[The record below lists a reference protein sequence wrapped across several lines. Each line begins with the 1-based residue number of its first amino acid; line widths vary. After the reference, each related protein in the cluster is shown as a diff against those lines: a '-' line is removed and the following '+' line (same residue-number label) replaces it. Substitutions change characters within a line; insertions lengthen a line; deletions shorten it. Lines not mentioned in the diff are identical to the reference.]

1 MHSSTQELEAKER
14 MPVIKKNSFYDFAI
28 RRFKRNKLAVIG
40 AFITLF
46 FVIVAI
52 FAPFIAPH
60 EPSEFFFVDGQN
72 VYNKYASP
80 SSDHLLGTDS
90 LGRDVFSRLVFGAR
104 VTMMVALLAVSI
116 STLIGTFVGLITGYF
131 GKIIDAVFMRI
142 VDIVISFPV
151 LFLLISIS
159 TIMDPSIWI
168 VILAIGFVSWTS
180 TARLVRAEVLRV
192 KELDFVLAS
201 HAVGSKNIKIILK
214 HILPNIL
221 APIMVQITIG
231 TAQAILMEASLSFL
245 GVGVQ
250 QPTPSWGN
258 MLMDAQKLLVLR
270 DMPWIWIPPGIVNLL
285 LVLAIYFVGD
295 GLRDAFDSKQ

>member
-1 MHSSTQELEAKER
+1 ML
-14 MPVIKKNSFYDFAI
+14 IKKNSFYDYAY
-28 RRFKRNKLAVIG
+28 RRFKRNKLAVLG
-40 AFITLF
+40 AGITLVF
-46 FVIVAI
+46 L
-52 FAPFIAPH
+52 FIALTAPILTPYD
-60 EPSEFFFVDGQN
+60 PSEFFFLEGGSTYD
-72 VYNKYASP
+72 KYAAP
-80 SSDHLLGTDS
+80 SGEHLLGTDS
-90 LGRDVFSRLVFGAR
+90 LGRDVFTRLLYGAR

-116 STLIGTFVGLITGYF
+116 STVIGTFIGLITGYF
-131 GKIIDAVFMRI
+131 GRFVDAIFMRI

-168 VILAIGFVSWTS
+168 VILAIGFVSWTKS
-180 TARLVRAEVLRV
+180 ARLVRGEVLRV
-192 KELDFVLAS
+192 KELDYISA
-201 HAVGSKNIKIILK
+201 ANACGSTSPKIIFR
-214 HILPNIL
+214 HILPNVL
-221 APIMVQITIG
+221 APIMVQVTIG

-270 DMPWIWIPPGIVNLL
+270 DMPWVWIPPGMMTLL

-295 GLRDAFDSKQ
+295 GLRDAFDPKQ

>member
-1 MHSSTQELEAKER
+1 MHLLTHELEAKAR
-14 MPVIKKNSFYDFAI
+14 ICVIKKNSFYDFAI

-40 AFITLF
+40 GFITLF
-46 FVIVAI
+46 FVVVAI
-52 FAPFIAPH
+52 FAPIIAPH
-60 EPSEFFFVDGQN
+60 EPSEFFFIEGQN

-90 LGRDVFSRLVFGAR
+90 LGRDVFSRLVYGAR

-116 STLIGTFVGLITGYF
+116 STLIGTFIGLITGYF

-192 KELDFVLAS
+192 KELDYILAS
-201 HAVGSKNIKIILK
+201 HAVGSKNMKIILK

-245 GVGVQ
+245 GVGIQ

-295 GLRDAFDSKQ
+295 GLRDAFDSRQ

>member
-1 MHSSTQELEAKER
+1 MQ
-14 MPVIKKNSFYDFAI
+14 VFKKNSFYDYAS
-28 RRFKRNKLAVIG
+28 RRFKRNKLAILG
-40 AFITLF
+40 SGITLF
-46 FVIVAI
+46 FVVVAI
-52 FAPFIAPH
+52 FAPILAPY
-60 EPSEFFFVDGQN
+60 EPSQFFFVDGAN
-72 VYNKYASP
+72 TYDKYAAP
-80 SSDHLLGTDS
+80 SLAHLLGTDS
-90 LGRDVFSRLVFGAR
+90 LGRDVFSRLIYGAQI
-104 VTMMVALLAVSI
+104 TMMVALLSVLI
-116 STLIGTFVGLITGYF
+116 STVIGTFVGLVSGYF
-131 GKIIDAVFMRI
+131 GKLVDGIFMRI

-168 VILAIGFVSWTS
+168 VIFAIGFVSWTS
-180 TARLVRAEVLRV
+180 TARLVRGEVLRV
-192 KELDFVLAS
+192 KELDYITAS
-201 HAVGSKNIKIILK
+201 NACGSSSLKIIVK

-270 DMPWIWIPPGIVNLL
+270 TMPWIWIPPGMVTLL

-295 GLRDAFDSKQ
+295 GFRDAFDPKQ

>member
-1 MHSSTQELEAKER
+1 MR
-14 MPVIKKNSFYDFAI
+14 IGVIKKNSFYDFAL

-40 AFITLF
+40 GFITIF
-46 FVIVAI
+46 FVVVAI
-52 FAPFIAPH
+52 FAPFIAPY
-60 EPSEFFFVDGQN
+60 EPSEFFFIEGQN

-80 SSDHLLGTDS
+80 SAEHLLGTDS
-90 LGRDVFSRLVFGAR
+90 LGRDVFSRLVYGAR

-116 STLIGTFVGLITGYF
+116 ATLIGTCIGLITGYF
-131 GKIIDAVFMRI
+131 GKVIDAVFMRI

-192 KELDFVLAS
+192 KELDYVLAS
-201 HAVGSKNIKIILK
+201 HAVGSKNFKIILK

-221 APIMVQITIG
+221 APIMVQVTIG

-295 GLRDAFDSKQ
+295 GLRDAFDSRQ

>member
-1 MHSSTQELEAKER
+1 ML
-14 MPVIKKNSFYDFAI
+14 IKKNSFYDYAY
-28 RRFKRNKLAVIG
+28 RRFKRNKLAVLG
-40 AFITLF
+40 AGITLVF
-46 FVIVAI
+46 L
-52 FAPFIAPH
+52 FIALTAPMLTPYD
-60 EPSEFFFVDGQN
+60 PSEFFFLEGGSTYD
-72 VYNKYASP
+72 KYAAP
-80 SSDHLLGTDS
+80 SGEHLLGTDS
-90 LGRDVFSRLVFGAR
+90 LGRDVFTRLLYGAR

-116 STLIGTFVGLITGYF
+116 STVIGTFIGLITGYF
-131 GKIIDAVFMRI
+131 GRFVDAVFMRI

-168 VILAIGFVSWTS
+168 VIFAIGFVSWTKS
-180 TARLVRAEVLRV
+180 ARLVRGEVLRV
-192 KELDFVLAS
+192 KELDYISA
-201 HAVGSKNIKIILK
+201 ANACGSSSPKIIFR
-214 HILPNIL
+214 HILPNVL
-221 APIMVQITIG
+221 APIMVQVTIG

-270 DMPWIWIPPGIVNLL
+270 DMPWVWIPPGMMTLL

-295 GLRDAFDSKQ
+295 GLRDAFDPKQ

>member
-1 MHSSTQELEAKER
+1 MS
-14 MPVIKKNSFYDFAI
+14 VFKKNSFYYFAFK
-28 RRFKRNKLAVIG
+28 RFKRNKLAVVG
-40 AFITLF
+40 AGITLF
-46 FVIVAI
+46 FILIAI
-52 FAPFIAPH
+52 FAPVITPYNPA
-60 EPSEFFFVDGQN
+60 EFFFKEGQN
-72 VYNKYASP
+72 VYNKYAAP
-80 SSDHLLGTDS
+80 SGSHILGTDS
-90 LGRDVFSRLVFGAR
+90 LGRDIFTRLMYGAR
-104 VTMMVALLAVSI
+104 VTILVALLAVTI
-116 STLIGTFVGLITGYF
+116 STVIGTFIGLITGYF
-131 GKIIDAVFMRI
+131 GKVVDAVFMRI

-168 VILAIGFVSWTS
+168 VIFAIGFVSWTK
-180 TARLVRAEVLRV
+180 TARLVRGEVLRV
-192 KELDFVLAS
+192 KELDYITA
-201 HAVGSKNIKIILK
+201 ANACGSSSPKIIAK

-270 DMPWIWIPPGIVNLL
+270 DMPWIWIPPGMVTLL
-285 LVLAIYFVGD
+285 LVLGIYFLGD
-295 GLRDAFDSKQ
+295 GLRDAFDPKQ

>member
-1 MHSSTQELEAKER
+1 MT
-14 MPVIKKNSFYDFAI
+14 VFKKNSFYDFAY
-28 RRFKRNKLAVIG
+28 RRFTRNRLAVIG
-40 AFITLF
+40 FAVTLF
-46 FVIVAI
+46 FVIMAL
-52 FAPFIAPH
+52 FAPLIAPH
-60 EPSEFFFVDGQN
+60 EPSEFFFVEGQN
-72 VYNKYASP
+72 VYDKYAAP
-80 SSDHLLGTDS
+80 SSEHLLGTDS
-90 LGRDVFSRLVFGAR
+90 LGRDVFSRLVYGAR

-116 STLIGTFVGLITGYF
+116 STVIGTVIGLLSGYF
-131 GKIIDAVFMRI
+131 GKIIDNIFMRL

-168 VILAIGFVSWTS
+168 VIFAIGFVSWTS

-192 KELDFVLAS
+192 KELDYIAAARACGTSNL
-201 HAVGSKNIKIILK
+201 KIIVK

-221 APIMVQITIG
+221 APIMVQVTIG

-270 DMPWIWIPPGIVNLL
+270 DMPWIWIPPGVVNLL

-295 GLRDAFDSKQ
+295 GLRDAFDSRQ

>member
-1 MHSSTQELEAKER
+1 MPSSIQELEAKER
-14 MPVIKKNSFYDFAI
+14 MNVIKKNSFYDFAV

-40 AFITLF
+40 GFITIF
-46 FVIVAI
+46 FVVVAI

-60 EPSEFFFVDGQN
+60 EPSEFFFIEGQN

-80 SSDHLLGTDS
+80 SPEHLLGTDS
-90 LGRDVFSRLVFGAR
+90 LGRDVFSRLVYGAR

-131 GKIIDAVFMRI
+131 GKVVDAIFMRI

-192 KELDFVLAS
+192 KELDYILAS

-231 TAQAILMEASLSFL
+231 TAQAILMEASLSF
-245 GVGVQ
+245 
-250 QPTPSWGN
+250 
-258 MLMDAQKLLVLR
+258 
-270 DMPWIWIPPGIVNLL
+270 
-285 LVLAIYFVGD
+285 
-295 GLRDAFDSKQ
+295 

>member
-1 MHSSTQELEAKER
+1 ME
-14 MPVIKKNSFYDFAI
+14 
-28 RRFKRNKLAVIG
+28 
-40 AFITLF
+40 
-46 FVIVAI
+46 
-52 FAPFIAPH
+52 
-60 EPSEFFFVDGQN
+60 
-72 VYNKYASP
+72 
-80 SSDHLLGTDS
+80 HLLGTDS
-90 LGRDVFSRLVFGAR
+90 LGRDVFSRLLYGAR
-104 VTMMVALLAVSI
+104 VTMLVALSAVII
-116 STLIGTFVGLITGYF
+116 STVIGTIIGLVSGYF
-131 GKIIDAVFMRI
+131 GKFLDAFFMRI

-168 VILAIGFVSWTS
+168 VILAIGLVSWTS
-180 TARLVRAEVLRV
+180 TARLVRGEVLRV
-192 KELDFVLAS
+192 KELDYIVA
-201 HAVGSKNIKIILK
+201 ANACGSSSLKIIVK

-221 APIMVQITIG
+221 APIMVQVTIG

-270 DMPWIWIPPGIVNLL
+270 DMPWIWIPPGMVTLL

-295 GLRDAFDSKQ
+295 GLRDAFDPKQ

>member
-1 MHSSTQELEAKER
+1 ML
-14 MPVIKKNSFYDFAI
+14 IKKNSFYDYAY
-28 RRFKRNKLAVIG
+28 RRFRRNKLAVIG
-40 AFITLF
+40 TFITFAFI
-46 FVIVAI
+46 VVALL
-52 FAPFIAPH
+52 APILSPY
-60 EPSEFFFVDGQN
+60 EPSEFFFMEGQN
-72 VYNKYASP
+72 LYNKYDTP
-80 SSDHLLGTDS
+80 SLQHLLGTDS
-90 LGRDVFSRLVFGAR
+90 LGRDVFSRLLYGAR
-104 VTMMVALLAVSI
+104 VTMMVALSAVSI
-116 STLIGTFVGLITGYF
+116 STIIGTIIGLVTGYF
-131 GKIIDAVFMRI
+131 GRFIDAFFMRI

-168 VILAIGFVSWTS
+168 VILAIGLVSWTS
-180 TARLVRAEVLRV
+180 TARLVRGEVLRV
-192 KELDFVLAS
+192 KELDYIVA
-201 HAVGSKNIKIILK
+201 ANACGSSSLKIIIK

-221 APIMVQITIG
+221 APIMVQVTIG

-270 DMPWIWIPPGIVNLL
+270 DMPWIWIPPGVVTLL

-295 GLRDAFDSKQ
+295 GLRDAFDPKQ

>member
-1 MHSSTQELEAKER
+1 MF
-14 MPVIKKNSFYDFAI
+14 KKNSFYDFAY
-28 RRFKRNKLAVIG
+28 RRFTRNRLAVIG
-40 AFITLF
+40 FAVTLF
-46 FVIVAI
+46 FVIMAL
-52 FAPFIAPH
+52 FAPLIAPH
-60 EPSEFFFVDGQN
+60 EPSEFFFVEGQN
-72 VYNKYASP
+72 VYDKYAAP
-80 SSDHLLGTDS
+80 SSEHLLGTDS
-90 LGRDVFSRLVFGAR
+90 LGRDVFSRLVYGAR

-116 STLIGTFVGLITGYF
+116 STVIGTVIGLLSGYF
-131 GKIIDAVFMRI
+131 GKIIDNIFMRL

-168 VILAIGFVSWTS
+168 VIFAIGFVSWTS

-192 KELDFVLAS
+192 KELDYIAAARACGTSNL
-201 HAVGSKNIKIILK
+201 KIIVK

-221 APIMVQITIG
+221 APIMVQVTIG

-270 DMPWIWIPPGIVNLL
+270 DMPWIWIPPGVVNLL

-295 GLRDAFDSKQ
+295 GLRDAFDSRQ

>member
-1 MHSSTQELEAKER
+1 MLLSTQGLGTEVR
-14 MPVIKKNSFYDFAI
+14 IDVIKKNSFYDFAV

-40 AFITLF
+40 GFITLF
-46 FVIVAI
+46 FVVVAI

-60 EPSEFFFVDGQN
+60 EPSEFFFVEGQN

-80 SSDHLLGTDS
+80 SAEHILGTDS
-90 LGRDVFSRLVFGAR
+90 LGRDVFSRLVYGAR

-192 KELDFVLAS
+192 KELDYVLAS
-201 HAVGSKNIKIILK
+201 HAVGSKNMKIILK

-221 APIMVQITIG
+221 APIMVQVTIG

-295 GLRDAFDSKQ
+295 GLRDAFDSRQ

>member
-1 MHSSTQELEAKER
+1 ML
-14 MPVIKKNSFYDFAI
+14 IKKNSFYDYAY
-28 RRFKRNKLAVIG
+28 RRFRRNKLAVAG
-40 AFITLF
+40 TFIALVF
-46 FVIVAI
+46 LILAI
-52 FAPFIAPH
+52 FAPLIAPYG
-60 EPSEFFFVDGQN
+60 PSTFFFVDGQN
-72 VYNKYASP
+72 VYDKYAGP
-80 SSDHLLGTDS
+80 SISHLLGTDS
-90 LGRDVFSRLVFGAR
+90 LGRDVFSRLLYGAQ
-104 VTMMVALLAVSI
+104 VTMLVALMAVTI
-116 STLIGTFVGLITGYF
+116 STIIGTFIGLITGYY
-131 GKIIDAVFMRI
+131 GKFVDAVFMRI

-159 TIMDPSIWI
+159 TIMEPSIWI
-168 VILAIGFVSWTS
+168 VIFAIGFVSWTS
-180 TARLVRAEVLRV
+180 TARLVRGEVLRV
-192 KELDFVLAS
+192 KELDYIAAAGAS
-201 HAVGSKNIKIILK
+201 GSSSLKVIFK

-270 DMPWIWIPPGIVNLL
+270 DMPWIWIPPGFMTLM

-295 GLRDAFDSKQ
+295 GLRDAFDPNQ

>member
-1 MHSSTQELEAKER
+1 MPSSIQELEAKER
-14 MPVIKKNSFYDFAI
+14 MNVIKKNSFYDFAV

-40 AFITLF
+40 GFITIF
-46 FVIVAI
+46 FVVVAI

-60 EPSEFFFVDGQN
+60 EPSEFFFIEGQN

-80 SSDHLLGTDS
+80 SPEHLLGTDS
-90 LGRDVFSRLVFGAR
+90 LGRDVFSRLVYGAR

-131 GKIIDAVFMRI
+131 GKVVDAIFMRI

-192 KELDFVLAS
+192 KELDYILAS

-270 DMPWIWIPPGIVNLL
+270 DMPWIWIPPGVVNLL

-295 GLRDAFDSKQ
+295 GLRDAFDSRQ

>member
-1 MHSSTQELEAKER
+1 M
-14 MPVIKKNSFYDFAI
+14 IKKNSFYDFAY
-28 RRFKRNKLAVIG
+28 RRFTRNKLAVVG
-40 AFITLF
+40 FAITLF
-46 FVIVAI
+46 FVVIAL
-52 FAPFIAPH
+52 FAPLIAPH
-60 EPSEFFFVDGQN
+60 EPSEFFFVEGQN
-72 VYNKYASP
+72 VYDKYAAP
-80 SSDHLLGTDS
+80 SSEHLLGTDS
-90 LGRDVFSRLVFGAR
+90 LGRDVFSRLVYGAR

-116 STLIGTFVGLITGYF
+116 STIIGTIIGLVSGYF
-131 GKIIDAVFMRI
+131 GKVIDAVFMRL

-168 VILAIGFVSWTS
+168 VIFAIGFVSWTS

-192 KELDFVLAS
+192 KELDYILA
-201 HAVGSKNIKIILK
+201 ANACGSKNFKIIVK

-270 DMPWIWIPPGIVNLL
+270 DMPWIWIPPGVVNLL

-295 GLRDAFDSKQ
+295 GLRDAFDSRQ

>member
-1 MHSSTQELEAKER
+1 M
-14 MPVIKKNSFYDFAI
+14 IKKNSFYDFAY
-28 RRFKRNKLAVIG
+28 RRFTRNKLAVVG
-40 AFITLF
+40 FAITLF
-46 FVIVAI
+46 FVVIAV
-52 FAPFIAPH
+52 FAPVIAPH
-60 EPSEFFFVDGQN
+60 EPSEFFFVEGQN
-72 VYNKYASP
+72 TYDKYAAP
-80 SSDHLLGTDS
+80 STNHLLGTDS
-90 LGRDVFSRLVFGAR
+90 LGRDVFSRLVYGAR
-104 VTMMVALLAVSI
+104 VTMMVALLAVLI
-116 STLIGTFVGLITGYF
+116 STVIGTIIGLVSGYF
-131 GKIIDAVFMRI
+131 GKVVDAIFMRL

-168 VILAIGFVSWTS
+168 VIFAIGFVSWTS

-192 KELDFVLAS
+192 KELDYILA
-201 HAVGSKNIKIILK
+201 ANACGSSDLKIIVK

-245 GVGVQ
+245 GVGIQ

-270 DMPWIWIPPGIVNLL
+270 DMPWIWIPPGFVNLL

-295 GLRDAFDSKQ
+295 GLRDAFDSRQ